1 MEPPSCAFLRQSER
15 SGVATTGG
23 RCGRLLA
30 CLTEGM
36 VVTLLALA
44 GSVIVLLFGLAV
56 LTDYRGAATKGMKN
70 PKFQF
75 GPPNTHRK
83 VAGLVLTALGVLFLV
98 VTIL

>member
-1 MEPPSCAFLRQSER
+1 MEPPSCSFLRQSER

-36 VVTLLALA
+36 VTLLAFA

-56 LTDYRGAATKGMKN
+56 LTDYRGAATKGMKD

-75 GPPNTHRK
+75 GSPSTHRK